1 MKQHSITYYSV
12 LKSTD
17 LPHDIGFAD
26 SQIVATLC
34 LFYIQ
39 ETSLKGEDQRDNV

>member
-1 MKQHSITYYSV
+1 MKSA
-12 LKSTD
+12 D
-17 LPHDIGFAD
+17 LPHDIGFAE

-34 LFYIQ
+34 LFDTQ